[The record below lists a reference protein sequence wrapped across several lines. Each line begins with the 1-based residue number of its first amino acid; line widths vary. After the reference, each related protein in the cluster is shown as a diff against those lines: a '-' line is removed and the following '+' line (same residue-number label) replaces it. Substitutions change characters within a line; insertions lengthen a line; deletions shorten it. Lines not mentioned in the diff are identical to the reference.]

1 MSQLRLQKLSQDK
14 LTIEPVLE
22 GSALTISLAGTSD
35 SFAVK
40 ALGLYLGEVTE
51 EVGRLGL
58 TTVAFDVTKLGLLN
72 SSSLKQFITFLRP
85 IKLGTLKFTV
95 EFLVDDQ
102 IPWQRRCLAALV
114 RMCPIDVSVRDI
126 NGGAAGNGNGSLPY
140 AMHSPSSASLR
151 RPS

>member
-1 MSQLRLQKLSQDK
+1 MTQLTLGKLSQDK

-22 GSALTISLAGTSD
+22 GNTLTLCLAGTSD
-35 SFAVK
+35 SFSVK

-51 EVGRLGL
+51 EVARLGL
-58 TTVAFDVTKLGLLN
+58 SSVAFDVTKLGLLN

-126 NGGAAGNGNGSLPY
+126 NGGGPGNGSRSIPY
-140 AMHSPSSASLR
+140 AASSATLR

>member
-1 MSQLRLQKLSQDK
+1 MTQLTLRKLSQDK

-22 GSALTISLAGTSD
+22 GNALTICLAGTGD
-35 SFAVK
+35 SFSVK
-40 ALGLYLGEVTE
+40 ALGLYLGEVTD
-51 EVGRLGL
+51 EVARLGL
-58 TTVAFDVTKLGLLN
+58 ASVAFDVTKLGLLN

-95 EFLVDDQ
+95 EFVVDDQ

-126 NGGAAGNGNGSLPY
+126 NGGGPGNGGRSIPY
-140 AMHSPSSASLR
+140 AASSASLR